1 MASTHLST
9 PPYPGVLQRLGSR
22 GGDVQVIQER
32 LNALGQQPPLAPDG
46 IFGPR
51 TEAAVMA
58 FQRRVGLNPDG
69 IVGPLTWGEIMRQI
83 TLIQI
88 PPYPGV
94 LQRVGS
100 RGDSVRI
107 IQERLNALGQ
117 QPPLVPDG
125 IFGPRTEAAVIAF
138 QRHYGLSPDGIV
150 GPFTWAELMRQS
162 ATVPPVVPPPVTPP
176 PVVPP
181 PSTQFT
187 IVLDPGHGGSDVGAA
202 FAGRLEKDDCLRL
215 ALAVRNLLAA
225 QGQRVVMTRSTD
237 VAVPLTTRSTISNQN
252 NANIFVSIHRNASTN
267 TAANGVEN
275 YVFTTAPVVDAVYA
289 HTVLDEVVAAGVQS
303 NRGVMR
309 ANFAVL
315 RNTNAPA
322 MLLEMGF
329 ITNARDNQLFDQNF
343 NAYAAAI
350 ARGIMTSL
358 NRTGPLPPASAFYTV
373 IGGDNL
379 YALAN
384 RFGTTANAIMTLNR
398 LTSPHLIIGQ
408 VLRIPGR

>member
-1 MASTHLST
+1 
-9 PPYPGVLQRLGSR
+9 
-22 GGDVQVIQER
+22 
-32 LNALGQQPPLAPDG
+32 
-46 IFGPR
+46 
-51 TEAAVMA
+51 MA
-58 FQRRVGLNPDG
+58 FQRRFGLNPDG

-83 TLIQI
+83 TLMQS

-100 RGDSVRI
+100 RGDDVRI

-117 QPPLVPDG
+117 QPPLALDG
-125 IFGPRTEAAVIAF
+125 IFGPRTEAAVMAF
-138 QRHYGLSPDGIV
+138 QRRFGLNPDGIV
-150 GPFTWAELMRQS
+150 GPLTWAELMRQS
-162 ATVPPVVPPPVTPP
+162 ATTPPITPP

-181 PSTQFT
+181 PSQFT
-187 IVLDPGHGGSDVGAA
+187 IVLDPGHGGDDPGAV
-202 FAGRLEKDDCLRL
+202 FAGRREKDDCLRL
-215 ALAVRNLLAA
+215 ALAVQNLLTA
-225 QGQRVVMTRSTD
+225 QGQRVVMTRSND
-237 VAVPLTTRSTISNQN
+237 IAVSLTARSAIANQN

-275 YVFTTAPVVDAVYA
+275 YVFTSAPTRSLVYAHNVLNEVVDA
-289 HTVLDEVVAAGVQS
+289 GVQN
-303 NRGVMR
+303 NRGVIR

-329 ITNARDNQLFDQNF
+329 ITNTRDNQLFDQNF

-350 ARGIMTSL
+350 ARGIMQSL

-373 IGGDNL
+373 IGGDNIF
-379 YALAN
+379 ALAN
-384 RFGTTANAIMTLNR
+384 RFGTTVSAIVALNK
-398 LTSPHLIIGQ
+398 LTTNNLIVGQ